1 MPSVAGTEALA
12 MASEQ
17 ERVVYLHGLNC
28 ALIGHL
34 ADTDG
39 TPRHLDLTLTPPGQP
54 LALAGVALGWYA
66 FTYGGTRV
74 ELLVGVDHPAE
85 RLLTVGGCMRLGGR
99 WEWAVPMA
107 RLRSAFPEETP
118 ADARRLVE
126 AAVIERLA
134 ALAEPQEPP
143 F

>member
-1 MPSVAGTEALA
+1 MPSVEGTLALA
-12 MASEQ
+12 MTSER
-17 ERVVYLHGLNC
+17 ERVVYLQGLNC

-34 ADTDG
+34 SETDG
-39 TPRHLDLTLTPPGQP
+39 TPRHLDLDPPARP
-54 LALAGVALGWYA
+54 LSVGGVALGWYA
-66 FTYGGTRV
+66 FIYGGTHV
-74 ELLVGVDHPAE
+74 EVLLGVDHPAE
-85 RLLTVGGCMRLGGR
+85 RLLTVGGSMRLVGR

-126 AAVIERLA
+126 AAVTERLA
-134 ALAEPQEPP
+134 ALAESQEPP